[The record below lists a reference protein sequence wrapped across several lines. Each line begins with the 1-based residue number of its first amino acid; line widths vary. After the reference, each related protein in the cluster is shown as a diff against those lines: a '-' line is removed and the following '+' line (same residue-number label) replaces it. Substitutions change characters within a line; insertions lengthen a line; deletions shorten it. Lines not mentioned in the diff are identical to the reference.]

1 MKFELT
7 NEDMTT
13 LRNGTL
19 IERIRVFRN
28 ATGWNL
34 KMSKDAC
41 ESIISG
47 RMKIEEFFTPKHPCP
62 TCGGS
67 GFVKEQS

>member
-1 MKFELT
+1 MKFQLT
-7 NEDMTT
+7 EADMAT
-13 LRNGTL
+13 LRTGSL

-28 ATGWNL
+28 ATGWDL

-41 ESIISG
+41 ESIIAG
-47 RMKIEEFFTPKHPCP
+47 RMKIEEFFVPKHPCP

-67 GFVKEQS
+67 GFVNGQ

>member
-1 MKFELT
+1 MKFQLT
-7 NEDMTT
+7 NEDMAT
-13 LRNGTL
+13 LRTGSL

-28 ATGWNL
+28 ATGWSL

-41 ESIISG
+41 EAIMQG
-47 RMKIEEFFTPKHPCP
+47 RMKIEEFFVPKHPCP

-67 GFVKEQS
+67 GFVTAE